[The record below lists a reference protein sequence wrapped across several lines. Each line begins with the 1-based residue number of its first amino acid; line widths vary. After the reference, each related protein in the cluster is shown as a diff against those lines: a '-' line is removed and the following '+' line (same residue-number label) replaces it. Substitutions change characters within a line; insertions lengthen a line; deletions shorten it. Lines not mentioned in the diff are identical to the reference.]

1 MKHLRPL
8 KHPASF
14 IRLPKY
20 PSRSSLRSRRHEAAI
35 YMSVWHRGD
44 SRGELQL
51 TQTDRSKTERKLGT
65 KKKNSKRGI
74 AAAVGCSSELQA
86 GRAGGKLLH
95 PQTLRGED
103 DLLPW

>member
-8 KHPASF
+8 KRPASF

-20 PSRSSLRSRRHEAAI
+20 PSRSSLRSRWHEAAI

-44 SRGELQL
+44 FRSELQL
-51 TQTDRSKTERKLGT
+51 TQTDRSKTEQKLGT
-65 KKKNSKRGI
+65 KKKRKT
-74 AAAVGCSSELQA
+74 AAVGCNSELQA
-86 GRAGGKLLH
+86 GLARGKLLH

-103 DLLPW
+103 DLLPR